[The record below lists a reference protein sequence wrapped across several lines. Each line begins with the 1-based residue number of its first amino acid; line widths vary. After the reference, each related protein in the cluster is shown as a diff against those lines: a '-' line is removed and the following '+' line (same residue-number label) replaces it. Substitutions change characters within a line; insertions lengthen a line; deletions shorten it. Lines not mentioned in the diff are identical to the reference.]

1 MIATNSKPGTL
12 RNTFSRIFL
21 GAEVKNPERELEQ
34 KIINK
39 QTLVAVENDEA
50 ADMIDM
56 SHHFSAG
63 YLNQF
68 DLKNQAEVINE
79 YRAMAV
85 HAEVDKAIDD
95 IVNEAITSDADQN
108 PVTLVIRDNT
118 ILTDEIKLKIEDE
131 FLNVARL
138 LKLDLRSYEIFRQ
151 YYVDGRLFYHKIIDP
166 DNPKKGILKIVNLD
180 PRATKKVKEILTE
193 TDPITKIDK
202 IVDTR
207 SYYLYDPS
215 FSNIATGDGVSTRTS
230 VVATMR
236 QTLELSTDTVA
247 FIHSGLLSGDN
258 NNVVLG
264 HLEKAR
270 KPLNNLRMLEDA
282 AVIYRITR
290 APERRI
296 FYVDVGSLPKKG
308 AEEYMTSLINKYRT
322 KLVYDGTSGRVKGN
336 SHQVSMMEDYWLPR
350 REGGKGTE
358 ISTLP
363 AGQNLNQI
371 DDLKY
376 FQKKLLESLQVPKSR
391 LESEATISIG
401 NRATEINRDELKF
414 NKFVQRLRRR
424 FNGLFLDLLRTQ
436 LILKNI
442 TSAEDWDDWLM
453 PLLTFEYAS
462 DLFIK
467 EEQEAQI
474 FEARLAALDMADQY
488 VGKYFSRE
496 RLQKDILRMSDEDI
510 KNERALMDK
519 EIKAGLYLSAEDQN
533 DFDNGIHDDQVD
545 AEIKLAKANKPPAP
559 PATKK

>member
-1 MIATNSKPGTL
+1 MASKTTNTL
-12 RNTFSRIFL
+12 RDKFSFTRLFL
-21 GAEVKNPERELEQ
+21 GADVSNPERELEQ

-56 SHHFSAG
+56 SHHFSSG
-63 YLNQF
+63 YMNQF

-79 YRAMAV
+79 YRSMST

-95 IVNEAITSDADQN
+95 IINEAITSDADEN
-108 PVTLVIRDNT
+108 PVELVIRDDDSLSDD
-118 ILTDEIKLKIEDE
+118 IRLKIENE
-131 FLNVARL
+131 FLHLIRL

-151 YYVDGRLFYHKIIDP
+151 YYVDGRLYYHKIIDP
-166 DNPKKGILKIVNLD
+166 AQPNKGILKLVNLD

-193 TDPITKIDK
+193 TDPVSKIDK

-207 SYYLYDPS
+207 SYFLYDPS
-215 FSNIATGDGVSTRTS
+215 FANIATGDGVSSRTS
-230 VVATMR
+230 VVATLH
-236 QTLELSTDTVA
+236 QAVELSTDTVA
-247 FIHSGLLSGDN
+247 FIHSGILSGDN

-296 FYVDVGSLPKKG
+296 FYVDVGTLPKKG
-308 AEEYMTSLINKYRT
+308 AEEYMMGLINKYRT
-322 KLVYDGTSGRVKGN
+322 KLVYDGTSGKVKGN

-442 TSAEDWDDWLM
+442 TSAEDWDDLLM

-467 EEQEAQI
+467 EEQEAQVL
-474 FEARLAALDMADQY
+474 EARLAALDMADPY

-496 RLQKDILRMSDEDI
+496 TLMKTILRMNDQDIEDERNRI
-510 KNERALMDK
+510 QK
-519 EIKAGLYLSAEDQN
+519 EIKAGLYISDEEQSQL
-533 DFDNGIHDDQVD
+533 DNGIHDDQLD
-545 AEIKLAKANKPPAP
+545 AEIKLAKATKPPAP